1 MESYNMNARARTLRL
16 GPDAAAALDRI
27 VETEHTSAN
36 TAIERAIIEYDKKR
50 VDARDAALRRLYDE
64 NRPLMDRL
72 A

>member
-1 MESYNMNARARTLRL
+1 M
-16 GPDAAAALDRI
+16 

-36 TAIERAIIEYDKKR
+36 TAIERAVIEYDKKR